1 MEEKDI
7 VDLSNEIVESLMRL
21 SLGEKPGMLSN
32 KVFKNLTE
40 HIHFVKI
47 KQLYAEYIMN
57 EFSGQYTTS
66 DSLKKLS
73 ELRFKLLE
81 LYNIPQV

>member
-7 VDLSNEIVESLMRL
+7 VELSNEIVESLTKL

-40 HIHFVKI
+40 HVHFVKI
-47 KQLYAEYIMN
+47 KQLYSEFLLN
-57 EFSGQYTTS
+57 EFTGQYTST
-66 DSLKKLS
+66 DSIKKLS
-73 ELRFKLLE
+73 ELRFKLIE
-81 LYNIPQV
+81 LYNI

>member
-7 VDLSNEIVESLMRL
+7 VELSNEIVESLTKL

-40 HIHFVKI
+40 HVHFVKI
-47 KQLYAEYIMN
+47 KQLYSEFLLN
-57 EFSGQYTTS
+57 EFTGQYTST

-73 ELRFKLLE
+73 ELRFKLIE
-81 LYNIPQV
+81 LYNI